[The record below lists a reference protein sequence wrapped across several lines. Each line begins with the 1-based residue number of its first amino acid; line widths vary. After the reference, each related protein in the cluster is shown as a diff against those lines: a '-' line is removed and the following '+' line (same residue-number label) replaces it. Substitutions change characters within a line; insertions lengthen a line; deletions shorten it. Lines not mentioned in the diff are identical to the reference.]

1 MRDFRREEARP
12 EKGLSAY
19 WVELAKYRFVGEE
32 KITTSHVLWF
42 MAGILSE
49 PLKGI
54 VKELGAVVVGVV
66 EI

>member
-1 MRDFRREEARP
+1 
-12 EKGLSAY
+12 L
-19 WVELAKYRFVGEE
+19 
-32 KITTSHVLWF
+32 

-66 EI
+66 EISEPKGLMEIMVCVCVT

>member
-1 MRDFRREEARP
+1 MCR
-12 EKGLSAY
+12 
-19 WVELAKYRFVGEE
+19 AKKEQGV
-32 KITTSHVLWF
+32 HVLWF

-66 EI
+66 KDFLGLKGLMEIMVCVCVT